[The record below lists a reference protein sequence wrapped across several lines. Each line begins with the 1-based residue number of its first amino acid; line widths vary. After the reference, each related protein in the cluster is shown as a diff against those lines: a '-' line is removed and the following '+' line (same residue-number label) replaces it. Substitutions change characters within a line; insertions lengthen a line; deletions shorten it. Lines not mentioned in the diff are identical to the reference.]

1 MNIHPSLCI
10 LFRAKARIEC
20 ATCEAKSACQLIK
33 LAHVFD
39 FRVQRAK
46 HPRAFEHLLIKER
59 RKPRFTKDWRTFY
72 FASATC
78 EASSHNGNS
87 ACQFLKLAHVF
98 DFRVQR
104 AKHPRTKQKVRVS
117 S

>member
-10 LFRAKARIEC
+10 QFRAKARIEC
-20 ATCEAKSACQLIK
+20 
-33 LAHVFD
+33 
-39 FRVQRAK
+39 
-46 HPRAFEHLLIKER
+46 
-59 RKPRFTKDWRTFY
+59 
-72 FASATC
+72 ATC

-104 AKHPRTKQKVRVS
+104 AKHPRAKQKVRVS

>member
-39 FRVQRAK
+39 FRVQSYSI
-46 HPRAFEHLLIKER
+46 FL
-59 RKPRFTKDWRTFY
+59 TFP
-72 FASATC
+72 
-78 EASSHNGNS
+78 
-87 ACQFLKLAHVF
+87 LKTPKICIF
-98 DFRVQR
+98 F
-104 AKHPRTKQKVRVS
+104 
-117 S
+117 

>member
-20 ATCEAKSACQLIK
+20 
-33 LAHVFD
+33 
-39 FRVQRAK
+39 
-46 HPRAFEHLLIKER
+46 
-59 RKPRFTKDWRTFY
+59 
-72 FASATC
+72 ATC

-98 DFRVQR
+98 DFRVQSYSIFLTFPL
-104 AKHPRTKQKVRVS
+104 KTPKICIFF
-117 S
+117 

>member
-20 ATCEAKSACQLIK
+20 
-33 LAHVFD
+33 
-39 FRVQRAK
+39 
-46 HPRAFEHLLIKER
+46 
-59 RKPRFTKDWRTFY
+59 
-72 FASATC
+72 ATC

>member
-20 ATCEAKSACQLIK
+20 
-33 LAHVFD
+33 
-39 FRVQRAK
+39 
-46 HPRAFEHLLIKER
+46 
-59 RKPRFTKDWRTFY
+59 
-72 FASATC
+72 ATC

-104 AKHPRTKQKVRVS
+104 AKHPRAKQKVRVS